1 MGKTQAILIGA
12 VSLVVFIAIIVGL
25 YLLGGSD
32 QSALE
37 RLRDITIVLIGLI
50 SLIMVILMLVVVAVL
65 VWLVMTI
72 KDKIVPL
79 LETLV
84 ETAQRV
90 KGTTDFIT
98 EEVAS
103 PVINVYGNVARARA
117 MVKTVTGRD
126 RSSERS
132 TISKI
137 LKK

>member
-72 KDKIVPL
+72 KDKVVPL

-90 KGTTDFIT
+90 KGTTDFLT

-103 PVINVYGNVARARA
+103 PVINAYGNVARARA

-126 RSSERS
+126 RSSERG